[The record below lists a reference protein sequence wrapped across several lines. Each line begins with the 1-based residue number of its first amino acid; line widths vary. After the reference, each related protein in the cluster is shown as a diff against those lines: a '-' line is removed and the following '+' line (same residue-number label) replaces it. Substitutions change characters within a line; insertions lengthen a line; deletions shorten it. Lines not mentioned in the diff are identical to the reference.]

1 MKKAI
6 LAVALAVLTNVLT
19 SQAKPA
25 PTPKPP
31 TPFPLKMDYAYNP
44 ALKYTKG
51 LVVTY
56 NGDTYVALGKVP
68 AGYYPSTQTSYFWL
82 RLPSSLDPSSI
93 TNAAIVTALS
103 YALGLDSGNVAIGG
117 NAGYTNQGTGAVA
130 VGGFAGVV
138 NQGDAS
144 VAIGSGA
151 GEENQGSN
159 SVAIGRAA
167 AESYQGDESVAV
179 GFGSGRGYQATNSV
193 AVGARAGSYGQGN
206 AATAIGYGAGYTSQ
220 GSNAVAIGAF
230 AAGDDGHSSTQ
241 PANSI
246 VINATG
252 SYLNAATNGGL
263 YVKPIRR
270 TNSAAGLLPMYYNTN
285 TGEIMV
291 VTP

>member
-1 MKKAI
+1 M
-6 LAVALAVLTNVLT
+6 
-19 SQAKPA
+19 
-25 PTPKPP
+25 
-31 TPFPLKMDYAYNP
+31 
-44 ALKYTKG
+44 
-51 LVVTY
+51 
-56 NGDTYVALGKVP
+56 P

-103 YALGLDSGNVAIGG
+103 YALGLDSGSVAIGG
-117 NAGYTNQGTGAVA
+117 NAGYTNQSSSTVA
-130 VGGFAGVV
+130 IGGFAGCVD
-138 NQGDAS
+138 QGEQS
-144 VAIGSGA
+144 VALGSGA
-151 GEENQGSN
+151 GQENQGSN
-159 SVAIGRAA
+159 SVAIGRSA

-179 GFGSGRGYQATNSV
+179 GFGSGRSSQATNSV
-193 AVGARAGSYGQGN
+193 AVGARAGWYSQGN

-230 AAGDDGHSSTQ
+230 AAGNDGHASTQ
-241 PANSI
+241 PANSN

-252 SYLNAATNGGL
+252 SYLNATTNGGL

-270 TNSAAGLLPMYYNTN
+270 TNSAAGLLPLYYNTN